1 LYTDNLNYMKARVP
15 RRGPCFSFILFD
27 KMKIAI
33 QGETGSFH
41 EVAARQYFNYDEI
54 EIIPCSTFDLELNIL
69 QKGEVDFAV
78 MAIENARSGSILY
91 NYTLLRESGMKIL
104 GEHNLRIKQNLMA
117 LPDQKINDIKEI
129 RSHPIALAQCM
140 TFLNQFPDI
149 TLIESDDTAGSA
161 KQISEKHIH
170 GVAAIAA
177 SHAAEIYGLEILAAG
192 IETYKQ
198 NYTRFLVV
206 GNEEKGNTRGN
217 KVSICFS
224 TGHKPGSLAKILVKL
239 AEMDINLTKIQS
251 VPRLNGE
258 WEYMFYLD
266 LELNKNTKS
275 DIIKRILDKYTSNL
289 EILGVY
295 FKGDML
301 YDS

>member
-1 LYTDNLNYMKARVP
+1 
-15 RRGPCFSFILFD
+15 
-27 KMKIAI
+27 MKIAI
-33 QGETGSFH
+33 QGEAGSFH
-41 EVAARQYFNYDEI
+41 EVAAIQYFNYDEI
-54 EIIPCSTFDLELNIL
+54 EIVPCSTFDLELNTL
-69 QKGEVDFAV
+69 KNGDVDFAV

-91 NYTLLRESGMKIL
+91 NYTLIRESGMKIL

-117 LPDQKINDIKEI
+117 LPDQKITDIREI
-129 RSHPIALAQCM
+129 RSHPIAIAQCM
-140 TFLNQFPDI
+140 TFLNQFPGI

-161 KQISEKHIH
+161 RQISESGVK
-170 GVAAIAA
+170 GVAAIAP
-177 SHAAEIYGLEILAAG
+177 SHAAEIYGLEILASG

-206 GNEEKGNTRGN
+206 GIEEKGNTRGN

-224 TGHKPGSLAKILVKL
+224 TGHKPGSLAKVLVKL
-239 AEMDINLTKIQS
+239 AELEINLSKIQS

-275 DIIKRILDKYTSNL
+275 DIIKRVLDKYTSNL

>member
-1 LYTDNLNYMKARVP
+1 
-15 RRGPCFSFILFD
+15 
-27 KMKIAI
+27 MKIAI
-33 QGETGSFH
+33 QGEKGSFH

-54 EIIPCSTFDLELNIL
+54 EILACSTFDLELIMLKN
-69 QKGEVDFAV
+69 GEADFAV

-91 NYTLLRESGMKIL
+91 NYTLIRESGMKIL

-117 LPDQKINDIKEI
+117 LPNQKISDIKEI
-129 RSHPIALAQCM
+129 RTHPIAIVQCM
-140 TFLNQFPDI
+140 TFLNQYPGI

-161 KQISEKHIH
+161 RQISELGLK
-170 GVAAIAA
+170 GVATIAPTN
-177 SHAAEIYGLEILAAG
+177 AAELYGLEILAPG

-198 NYTRFLVV
+198 NYTRFLVI
-206 GNEEKGNTRGN
+206 GSEDKGNTRGN

-224 TGHKPGSLAKILVKL
+224 TGHKPGSLARVLVKL
-239 AEMDINLTKIQS
+239 AELDINLSKIQS

-258 WEYMFYLD
+258 WEYMFYVD

-275 DIIKRILDKYTSNL
+275 DIIRRVLDKYTSNL

-301 YDS
+301 YES

>member
-1 LYTDNLNYMKARVP
+1 
-15 RRGPCFSFILFD
+15 
-27 KMKIAI
+27 MKIAV
-33 QGETGSFH
+33 QGEKGCFH
-41 EVAARQYFNYDEI
+41 EVAARQYFNFDEI
-54 EIIPCSTFDLELNIL
+54 EIVPCSTFDLELSIL
-69 QKGEVDFAV
+69 NNGEADFAV

-91 NYTLLRESGMKIL
+91 NYTLIRESGMKIL
-104 GEHNLRIKQNLMA
+104 GEHNLRVKQNLMA
-117 LPDQKINDIKEI
+117 LPDQKITDIKEI
-129 RSHPIALAQCM
+129 RTHPIAFAQCM
-140 TFLNQFPDI
+140 TFLNQFPGM

-161 KQISEKHIH
+161 RQISELQLK
-170 GVAAIAA
+170 GAAAIASA
-177 SHAAEIYGLEILAAG
+177 NAAEIYGLEILASG

-198 NYTRFLVV
+198 NYTRFLIV
-206 GNEEKGNTRGN
+206 GSEDKGNTRGN

-224 TGHKPGSLAKILVKL
+224 TGHKPGSLAKVLVKL
-239 AEMDINLTKIQS
+239 AELEINLSKIQS

-275 DIIKRILDKYTSNL
+275 DIIRRVLDKYTSNL

-301 YDS
+301 YES

>member
-1 LYTDNLNYMKARVP
+1 
-15 RRGPCFSFILFD
+15 
-27 KMKIAI
+27 MKIAI
-33 QGETGSFH
+33 QGETGCFH
-41 EVAARQYFNYDEI
+41 EVAARQYFNYDKI
-54 EIIPCSTFDLELNIL
+54 DIVPCSTFDMTLDTL
-69 QKGEVDFAV
+69 KTGEADFAM

-91 NYTLLRESGMKIL
+91 NYTLIRESGMKIL
-104 GEHNLRIKQNLMA
+104 GEHNLRVRQNLMA
-117 LPDQKINDIKEI
+117 LHGQQIIDIKEI

-140 TFLNQFPDI
+140 TFLNQFPGI

-161 KQISEKHIH
+161 RVISENNIR
-170 GVAAIAA
+170 GVAAIAP
-177 SHAAEIYGLEILAAG
+177 SISAEIYGLNILASG
-192 IETYKQ
+192 IETYKK

-206 GNEEKGNTRGN
+206 GSEDKGNTKGN

-224 TGHKPGSLAKILVKL
+224 TGHKPGSLAAVLVKI
-239 AEMDINLTKIQS
+239 AEMGINLSKIQS
-251 VPRLNGE
+251 VPRLNGD

-275 DIIKRILDKYTSNL
+275 DVIRRVLNKYTSNL

-301 YDS
+301 YES

>member
-1 LYTDNLNYMKARVP
+1 
-15 RRGPCFSFILFD
+15 
-27 KMKIAI
+27 MKIAI
-33 QGETGSFH
+33 QGEHGCFH
-41 EVAARQYFNYDEI
+41 EVAARQYFNYDTI
-54 EIIPCSTFDLELNIL
+54 EIGPCSTFDLTLNTVL
-69 QKGEVDFAV
+69 AGEADFAV

-91 NYTLLRESGMKIL
+91 NYTLIRESGMKIL

-117 LPDQKINDIKEI
+117 LPGQIITDIREI
-129 RSHPIALAQCM
+129 RSHPIAIAQCM
-140 TFLNQFPDI
+140 TFLNQFPGI

-161 KQISEKHIH
+161 RIIGETQAKGI
-170 GVAAIAA
+170 AAIAP
-177 SHAAEIYGLEILAAG
+177 SDAAELYGLEILASG

-206 GNEEKGNTRGN
+206 GSESKGNLKGN

-224 TGHKPGSLAKILVKL
+224 TGHKPGSLAAVLVKL
-239 AEMDINLTKIQS
+239 AELGINLSKIQS

-258 WEYMFYLD
+258 WEYMFYVD
-266 LELNKNTKS
+266 LELTKNTNS
-275 DIIKRILDKYTSNL
+275 GVISRVLAKRTSNL

-301 YDS
+301 YES

>member
-1 LYTDNLNYMKARVP
+1 MR
-15 RRGPCFSFILFD
+15 
-27 KMKIAI
+27 IAI
-33 QGETGSFH
+33 QGEHGSFH
-41 EVAARQYFNYDEI
+41 EVAARQYFIYDDI
-54 EIIPCSTFDLELNIL
+54 ELVPCSTFDLTLNTV
-69 QKGEVDFAV
+69 KDGDADFAV

-91 NYTLLRESGMKIL
+91 NYTLIRESGLKIL
-104 GEHNLRIKQNLMA
+104 GEHNLRVRQNLMA
-117 LPDQKINDIKEI
+117 LPGQQITDIREI

-140 TFLNQFPDI
+140 TFLNQFPGM

-161 KQISEKHIH
+161 RQVSENRLT
-170 GVAAIAA
+170 GVAAIAPA
-177 SHAAEIYGLEILAAG
+177 IAAEIYGLDLLAEG

-198 NYTRFLVV
+198 NYTRFHVV
-206 GNEEKGNTRGN
+206 GSEDKGNTKGN

-224 TGHKPGSLAKILVKL
+224 TGHKPGSLAKVLVKL
-239 AEMDINLTKIQS
+239 AELQINLSKIQS

-275 DIIKRILDKYTSNL
+275 EVIRRVLAKYTSNL

-301 YDS
+301 YES